1 MRIGWLLWQESLSEF
16 LYFEEPMAKPN
27 PQDFVAEWHD
37 SGGGRRKPSRNLW
50 VYHAE
55 SKVKLYS
62 ITTEAGAKIQ
72 PYFKVPLP
80 DDPNLYRF
88 VVQGEECEDGIVR
101 VWLTRVTAS
110 LLRKALGELNPETIE
125 TAVSRVNFENRKVE
139 QIPGAFGVLAVEV
152 FVAKKTYVRLK
163 ELFRGVSDE
172 HNFKQLL
179 DVLGAR

>member
-1 MRIGWLLWQESLSEF
+1 MT
-16 LYFEEPMAKPN
+16 KPN

-55 SKVKLYS
+55 TRVKVYS

-72 PYFKVPLP
+72 PYFTVPLP
-80 DDPNLYRF
+80 GDPNLYHF
-88 VVQGEECEDGIVR
+88 VVQGEECGNGIVR

-110 LLRKALGELNPETIE
+110 LLQEVVGELNPETIAA
-125 TAVSRVNFENRKVE
+125 AVARANFENRQVE

-152 FVAKKTYVRLK
+152 YVSIETYVRLQ
-163 ELFRGVSDE
+163 EVFGGVSDE

-179 DVLGAR
+179 DVLRAR